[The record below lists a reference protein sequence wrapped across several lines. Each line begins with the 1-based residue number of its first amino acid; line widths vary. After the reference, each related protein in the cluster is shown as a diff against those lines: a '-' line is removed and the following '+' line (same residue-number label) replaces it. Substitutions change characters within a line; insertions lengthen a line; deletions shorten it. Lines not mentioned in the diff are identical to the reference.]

1 MPARKPRPTEAAVL
15 ADLDAFQLDRFPTAR
30 PLAATAIVLA
40 RQLDTDPNAATAR
53 ELRLALD
60 ALARVCAEQAHD
72 ALDALMAQLNEPVE
86 GVSRAPP
93 PNVYGSP

>member
-1 MPARKPRPTEAAVL
+1 MPARKPRPTEAAVV
-15 ADLDAFQLDRFPTAR
+15 ADLEQFQLDRFPTAR

-60 ALARVCAEQAHD
+60 ALARVCAEQAND
-72 ALDALMAQLNEPVE
+72 ALEVLLAELNAPVVGTE
-86 GVSRAPP
+86 GGES
-93 PNVYGSP
+93 